1 MPLAGPAFLELLTC
15 PVSPHVGI
23 APVLCY
29 SATFDGDACMFSAT
43 VDGDVCMVS
52 ATLDGDVC
60 IVLLAAGNSCPHAGG
75 GSGGVGG
82 VGGGGWGG
90 NEVMF
95 LRVLVLQSLLSSSE
109 LLPRTQSPWQTILFG
124 AGRGGGLSRFACS
137 CRHYYIRVEWLG
149 RGKSRGRVAC
159 ALSN

>member
-1 MPLAGPAFLELLTC
+1 MLGLL
-15 PVSPHVGI
+15 
-23 APVLCY
+23 L
-29 SATFDGDACMFSAT
+29 FSAT
-43 VDGDVCMVS
+43 QLLSMVMLACS
-52 ATLDGDVC
+52 LLLLMVMFAWSLLLLMAMFALCCLLPV
-60 IVLLAAGNSCPHAGG
+60 ILVLMRGVE
-75 GSGGVGG
+75 VGG
-82 VGGGGWGG
+82 LGGWGGGGWGG